1 MAFPKPSPYEP
12 GNPSTISLS
21 LQTYVQQELRKLSNV
36 IAKQA
41 RRIEELEARVT
52 TLEGP

>member
-1 MAFPKPSPYEP
+1 MAFPRPSPYEP
-12 GNPSTISLS
+12 GNPSTIALS

-41 RRIEELEARVT
+41 RLIEDLEARLTV
-52 TLEGP
+52 LEP